1 MQDWRDYFLATP
13 NVHNGLL
20 ALLEGSKAARE
31 DWSVYRSQ
39 ELDPPSVEPVTS
51 LPETWII
58 AFWDAVPD
66 KNSRWADFS
75 ERSLVEGT
83 LTGGTRHDSGGR
95 DTPVAQRPTT
105 H

>member
-31 DWSVYRSQ
+31 DWLVYRSHGT
-39 ELDPPSVEPVTS
+39 DPTSVEPVTS
-51 LPETWII
+51 LPETRII

-66 KNSRWADFS
+66 KGSRWADFP
-75 ERSLVEGT
+75 ERTLVEGT
-83 LTGGTRHDSGGR
+83 PTSAPAHDCGQC
-95 DTPVAQRPTT
+95 DTPGAQKHIT